1 MTPTTDTTAP
11 TALDRAVMEH
21 NAKYGDHTDLRT
33 LISSCL
39 HDLDRLLP
47 LANALV
53 DTRQRGIGFLSVE
66 ARMVM
71 DDLVRKERRDQLD
84 NLKAGIKLTGATP
97 APGSISAYSILEEAQ
112 RDLDDLAEWLN
123 HRMRTVGVCLVRD
136 LSHAGFGYEDAHI
149 ARLAQYVAETTSVQ
163 LLRHAHVTLEDITT
177 RTRNMVDGR
186 DIKAHPEPCPFCGRR
201 TLVVYLTRPWE
212 HAGATG
218 EGVIRCERDPKTGQ
232 YEDCVCNDS
241 YCPCKTAARHRHEWR
256 NGQKGKWGWYG
267 LRDDL
272 NYAKRTNQEKEPTR

>member
-1 MTPTTDTTAP
+1 MTVTPIPGA
-11 TALDRAVMEH
+11 AVQAAIDKH
-21 NAKYGDHTDLRT
+21 NALHGDHTDLRT

-47 LANALV
+47 LAGALV

-97 APGSISAYSILEEAQ
+97 APGSIAAYSVREEAQ
-112 RDLDDLAEWLN
+112 RDLDELAEWLN
-123 HRMRTVGVCLVRD
+123 HRMRTAGVCMVSG
-136 LSHAGFGYEDAHI
+136 LSFAGIGYDDPHV
-149 ARLAQYVAETTSVQ
+149 ARLARYVAETTSIS
-163 LLRHAHVTLEDITT
+163 LLRYVHTTLEDITG
-177 RTRNMVDGR
+177 RTRNVVDGR

-212 HAGATG
+212 HAAATG
-218 EGVIRCERDPKTGQ
+218 EGVIRCERDPHTGQ
-232 YEDCVCNDS
+232 YETCVCNDT
-241 YCPCKTAARHRHEWR
+241 YCACKTGGRHRHEWR

-272 NYAKRTNQEKEPTR
+272 NYAKRTNEKEPQR